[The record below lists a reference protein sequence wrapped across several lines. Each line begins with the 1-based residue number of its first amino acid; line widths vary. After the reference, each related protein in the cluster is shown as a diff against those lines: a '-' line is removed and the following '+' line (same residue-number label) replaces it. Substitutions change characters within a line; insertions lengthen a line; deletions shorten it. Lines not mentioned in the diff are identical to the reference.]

1 MVLDTG
7 GLEAK
12 AATAAK
18 GECKTWPELEFA
30 IEVALTGLDEDVLE
44 PGLVSGLDTGLAVPS
59 FSWSVASTTN
69 GFILKKSFKI
79 RENEKWPFLGILLE
93 KLGSIIIGEKIKKS

>member
-1 MVLDTG
+1 MGSPPGCNNKEEYPEPACPAWPVVLPETDTG

-18 GECKTWPELEFA
+18 GECKTWPELLEFA
-30 IEVALTGLDEDVLE
+30 ITGLGLDEDVLE

-59 FSWSVASTTN
+59 LSRSVASTTN
-69 GFILKKSFKI
+69 C
-79 RENEKWPFLGILLE
+79 
-93 KLGSIIIGEKIKKS
+93 